1 MFTGKI
7 TDPNRTKHSE
17 AVQAPLLDKFDG
29 QPDTL
34 NRFLQD
40 LRRRMTTLGM
50 RNEFNVTTND
60 PKPRPPHIDESTWL
74 VDPARFQ
81 YNLLESYSKVTL
93 AQAQATRQDLIT
105 ILDAQSTAPKG
116 TSAEATSFASRQH
129 RCWIAEFLFNSI
141 TSDVRT
147 SLDAY
152 EEDHYDD
159 GVLIFLCIMQ
169 MYAGS
174 EMHALVVA
182 ETALQS
188 ALLNLSNFN
197 HDIEKLTAYIRLH
210 IRRIVNCGG
219 QVTNSHWIALY
230 ATLSTTPTE
239 EFRILILQWKRNWLR
254 QSGEGHNWSMMQFL
268 AKVDAEYVRL
278 QRLGQWK
285 TTDDNTT
292 IVALQSALRQQA
304 SQFET
309 QLAAYKATMQ
319 SERSFASNKATTNT
333 THPVPA
339 INRDVPAINRTPARN
354 KPDFTPGSKDSLEC
368 TIDGVRNLWCAIC
381 NRWTLTHTTLSHIR
395 RPNRSGSQATDN
407 AIVHN
412 NNTQRAHLASGITYD
427 TARFAN
433 DQLHAPE
440 DF

>member
-1 MFTGKI
+1 MAYNQTTMFTGKI
-7 TDPNRTKHSE
+7 TDANRHKHSE
-17 AVQAPLLDKFDG
+17 AVQASLQDKFDG
-29 QPDTL
+29 QPENL

-40 LRRRMTTLGM
+40 LRRRMTVLGM
-50 RNEFNVTTND
+50 RNEFNVTTDD

-74 VDPARFQ
+74 VDPTRFQ

-93 AQAQATRQDLIT
+93 AQAQATRQDLIM
-105 ILDAQSTAPKG
+105 ILDAQPSAPKG
-116 TSAEATSFASRQH
+116 TSAEAAQYASRQH
-129 RCWIAEFLFNSI
+129 RCWIAEFLYNSI

-152 EEDHYDD
+152 EEEHYDD
-159 GVLIFLCIMQ
+159 GILIFLCLMQ

-197 HDIEKLTAYIRLH
+197 HDIEKLTAYIRVH
-210 IRRIVNCGG
+210 VRRIVNCGG
-219 QVTNSHWIALY
+219 FVTNSHWIALY
-230 ATLSTTPTE
+230 STLSTSPTE

-285 TTDDNTT
+285 TTDENTT
-292 IVALQSALRQQA
+292 IVALQAALRQQA
-304 SQFET
+304 SQFAS
-309 QLAAYKATMQ
+309 QLAAYKATMPR
-319 SERSFASNKATTNT
+319 ERGFAPNTATTTT

-339 INRDVPAINRTPARN
+339 INRNPARN
-354 KPDFTPGSKDSLEC
+354 KPDFTPGPNDPLEC
-368 TIDGVRNLWCAIC
+368 TIAGVRNLWCAIC
-381 NRWTLTHTTLSHIR
+381 ERWTLTHTTLSHVR
-395 RPNRSGSQATDN
+395 RPNRTNSKAPDTAT
-407 AIVHN
+407 VPP
-412 NNTQRAHLASGITYD
+412 NNTQRAHLAYGTTYD
-427 TARFAN
+427 TARF
-433 DQLHAPE
+433 DTEQIDTHE